1 MIPERGDILHI
12 QFDPATGREMKGKH
26 FYLVVSPRSFN
37 ERFRLAMVC
46 PISGGVAELARNA
59 GFLVSL
65 MGFGLKIDG
74 AVHAHQVKSLDWAAR
89 RADFVEK
96 VPELILQ
103 QVLDCLRA
111 VLEDE

>member
-26 FYLVVSPRSFN
+26 FCLVVSPRSFN

-46 PISGGVAELARNA
+46 PISRGATELARNA

-65 MGFGLKIDG
+65 MGFGLKSDG
-74 AVHAHQVKSLDWAAR
+74 AVHAHQVKSLDWVAG

-96 VPELILQ
+96 APELILQ

>member
-12 QFDPATGREMKGKH
+12 QFDPATGREMRGKH
-26 FYLVVSPRSFN
+26 FCLVVSPRSFN

-46 PISGGVAELARNA
+46 PISGGTAELARNE

-65 MGFGLKIDG
+65 MGFGLKTDG

-96 VPELILQ
+96 APEVMMR
-103 QVLDCLRA
+103 QVLDCLLA